1 MSRREIPG
9 THVRLASAAKEVV
22 LIALAVVAYFG
33 VRGLTEGGRD
43 AAVHNAL
50 RVIDVERLFGVSSGQ
65 RLQDALLQFP
75 GTETAMNIVY
85 IWGHWPVIFLVACWL
100 FAARHRTYCLL
111 RNAFLISGAVGLI
124 VFATFPV
131 APPRLAGLGVEDTI
145 TQHSYAYRVLQP
157 PAFVNQYAA
166 MPSLH
171 FGWDLLI
178 GGALVV
184 EARWRVFRVLGALL
198 PALMAIAVLATAN
211 HFVLD
216 VIAGTVVA
224 ALGLLAAIALRR
236 WRERPRP
243 REAPA

>member
-1 MSRREIPG
+1 MSRPYDPAARI
-9 THVRLASAAKEVV
+9 RLSSVAKEVV
-22 LIALAVVAYFG
+22 LIGLAVVAYFG
-33 VRGLTEGGRD
+33 VRGLTEGSSD
-43 AAVHNAL
+43 TAVDNAL
-50 RVIDVERLFGVSSGQ
+50 RVIDVERLLGLPYGQ

-75 GTETAMNIVY
+75 GSETAMNVVY
-85 IWGHWPVIFLVACWL
+85 IWAHWPVIFLVACWL

-111 RNAFLISGAVGLI
+111 RSTFLISGAVGLI

-131 APPRLAGLGVEDTI
+131 APPRLIGLGVEDTI
-145 TQHSYAYRVLQP
+145 TEHSYAYRVLQP

-171 FGWDLLI
+171 FGWDLLM

-198 PALMAIAVLATAN
+198 PALMAVAVLATAN

-216 VIAGTVVA
+216 VIAGAVVA

-236 WRERPRP
+236 WRERRLPR
-243 REAPA
+243 AGPA